1 MNEGNIVSA
10 ESLPAMVDSSP
21 EPDAEGARLREQAV
35 KADYGVITP
44 DSQAEEP
51 KADKP
56 EDSTQ
61 KDQQRAADAEPK
73 TEADKSDSLEA
84 SAEDQKPES
93 SYQKR
98 KKELEAAERRQN
110 ETWKKLDEGK
120 LKWQAR
126 MQQQLEQL
134 QQQLVQQNQAKQ
146 KAQGPRFSSQH
157 LAAAVDE
164 FEATAMKALNEG
176 DSESA
181 QKNFDLA
188 RKARQAAQESYFAEQ
203 KEEYQKGYQAQQ
215 QSWDTNCKEVFKEAP
230 ELMDVN
236 SEIGQQMMQLLNAKP
251 VLREYPDGFKDAY
264 EHLKALRLAAEASKL
279 KEEKASLEKQLKE
292 LQQRTSITGSGP
304 TPRSERNIS
313 DLPTDEQGE
322 QLRRQLDSDRLAY
335 A

>member
-1 MNEGNIVSA
+1 MNEGNVVSA
-10 ESLPAMVDSSP
+10 ESLPTTVDSSP

-44 DSQAEEP
+44 ESQAEEP
-51 KADKP
+51 KAGKP
-56 EDSTQ
+56 EDST
-61 KDQQRAADAEPK
+61 KEDQQRAADAEPKK

-84 SAEDQKPES
+84 SAEDDKPDS

-98 KKELEAAERRQN
+98 RSERDKATQDAKRLADN
-110 ETWKKLDEGK
+110 WKKFDEEK
-120 LKWQAR
+120 RAIRQEVAQLR
-126 MQQQLEQL
+126 QQF
-134 QQQLVQQNQAKQ
+134 QQVAQQKQ
-146 KAQGPRFSSQH
+146 QAQGPRFSSQH

-176 DSESA
+176 DAEGA
-181 QKNFDLA
+181 QKNFELA

-203 KEEYQKGYQAQQ
+203 KEEYQKGYESQQ
-215 QSWDTNCKEVFKEAP
+215 QQWDTNCKEVFREAP

-251 VLREYPDGFKDAY
+251 VLREYPGGFKDAY
-264 EHLKALRLAAEASKL
+264 EHLKALRAAAEASKL
-279 KEEKASLEKQLKE
+279 KEENASLQKQLKE

-313 DLPTDEQGE
+313 DLSPDEQGE